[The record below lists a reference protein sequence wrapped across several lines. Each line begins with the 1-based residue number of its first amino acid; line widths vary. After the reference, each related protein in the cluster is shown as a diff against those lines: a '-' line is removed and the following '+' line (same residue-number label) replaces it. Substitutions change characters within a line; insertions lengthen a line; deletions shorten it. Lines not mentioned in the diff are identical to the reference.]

1 MQIPTIIYFSKI
13 KLIKLVFIS
22 AIAAGSGLWFLITQP
37 QIDAYLLNDVFVK
50 NTLGVLCTAIGLFGF
65 ISFTVKIFTKNP
77 AIVIAENGLRDNTSV
92 IAIGFVP
99 WSAMASITAKEIQ
112 VSAFSKQKFISI
124 TVKNPDEFLQ
134 KQRNP
139 FARKMMQLNNKHY
152 QSLISISC
160 NGVQN
165 SFDEVYQTITSF
177 FDAYQLQHRDAE
189 RNQIL
194 QQEL

>member
-13 KLIKLVFIS
+13 KLIKLVLIS
-22 AIAAGSGLWFLITQP
+22 AIAAGSGLWFLIAQP
-37 QIDAYLLNDVFVK
+37 QIYAYLLNDVFVK